1 MSSVANTPSEAR
13 LAPAPAPSGC
23 IVITGA
29 ASGIGRATID
39 VILENRPD
47 VRLGLID
54 IDRKALDTVHAG
66 HPDRLNI
73 AVCDI
78 SDRLATSAALEKVSG
93 GLPIVG
99 LVAAAGTLHNQASVD
114 IDQDHWDSVLGVH
127 LAGTLWAAQ
136 AAARSMMSH
145 GRGGAIVNFCSVAMD
160 FGWPRRLP
168 YSVAK
173 AGVAALTRT
182 LAVEW
187 AAEGIRVNAVSPG
200 YVDTPMIRDAHA
212 AGTLDADAKA
222 RAHALGRLADAAEI
236 AEVVEF
242 LLSDRAS
249 FITGEVVRVD
259 GGFSVV
265 K

>member
-1 MSSVANTPSEAR
+1 MSLPT
-13 LAPAPAPSGC
+13 GC
-23 IVITGA
+23 IIITGA
-29 ASGIGRATID
+29 ASGIGRAVVD
-39 VILENRPD
+39 VILERRHD
-47 VRLGLID
+47 VRLGLLD
-54 IDRKALDTVHAG
+54 IDGELLAVVQTE
-66 HPDRLNI
+66 HPDRVDV
-73 AVCDI
+73 AVCDV
-78 SDRLATSAALEKVSG
+78 SDRAAVAAAVETAAG

-99 LVAAAGTLHNQASVD
+99 LVTAAGTLHNRASVD
-114 IDQDHWDSVLGVH
+114 LDEADWSSVLGVH
-127 LAGTLWAAQ
+127 LDGTLWAAQ
-136 AAARSMMSH
+136 AAARSMSAH
-145 GRGGAIVNFCSVAMD
+145 GGGAIVNFCSVAME

-187 AAEGIRVNAVSPG
+187 AADGVRVNAVSPG

-212 AGTLDADAKA
+212 AGVLDADAKA
-222 RAHALGRLADAAEI
+222 LAHALGRLAQASEI

-242 LLSDRAS
+242 LLSDRSS

>member
-1 MSSVANTPSEAR
+1 LRPT
-13 LAPAPAPSGC
+13 GC
-23 IVITGA
+23 IVATGA
-29 ASGIGRATID
+29 ASGIGRAVVD
-39 VILENRPD
+39 LVLERRHD
-47 VRLGLID
+47 VRLGLLD
-54 IDRKALDTVHAG
+54 IDADGLAAVQAE
-66 HPDRLNI
+66 HPDRVDVG
-73 AVCDI
+73 VCDV
-78 SDRLATSAALEKVSG
+78 SDRDEVGGAVDRIAG

-99 LVAAAGTLHNQASVD
+99 LVTAAGTLHNRASVD
-114 IDQDHWDSVLGVH
+114 LDQADWNGVLGVH
-127 LAGTLWAAQ
+127 LDGTLWAAQ
-136 AAARSMMSH
+136 AAARSMISH
-145 GRGGAIVNFCSVAMD
+145 GGGAIVNFCSVAMD

-187 AAEGIRVNAVSPG
+187 AADGIRVNAVSPG

-212 AGTLDADAKA
+212 AGVLDADAKA
-222 RAHALGRLADAAEI
+222 RAHALGRLAQADEI

-242 LLSDRAS
+242 LLSDRSS
-249 FITGEVVRVD
+249 FITGEVVRAD

>member
-1 MSSVANTPSEAR
+1 MLDIDGAGLKGLQTEHLDRVAVGVCDVSDRDE
-13 LAPAPAPSGC
+13 
-23 IVITGA
+23 VGA
-29 ASGIGRATID
+29 A
-39 VILENRPD
+39 VEQ
-47 VRLGLID
+47 V
-54 IDRKALDTVHAG
+54 AG
-66 HPDRLNI
+66 
-73 AVCDI
+73 
-78 SDRLATSAALEKVSG
+78 E
-93 GLPIVG
+93 LPIVG
-99 LVAAAGTLHNQASVD
+99 LVTAAGVLHNRASVD
-114 IDQDHWDSVLGVH
+114 LDQADWSGVLGVH
-127 LAGTLWAAQ
+127 LDGTLWAAQ
-136 AAARSMMSH
+136 ASARSMSSH
-145 GRGGAIVNFCSVAMD
+145 GGGAIVNFCSVAMD

-187 AAEGIRVNAVSPG
+187 AADGIRVNAVSPG

-212 AGTLDADAKA
+212 AGILDADDKA
-222 RAHALGRLADAAEI
+222 QAHALGRLAQADEV

-242 LLSDRAS
+242 LLSDRSS